1 MTREIFDNPPTQDVD
16 RRRLLLLG
24 DDGRME
30 RMLRRRLRQL
40 HLTCEKNALDGIIRL
55 SETRFATVLLNA
67 GRLEQQT
74 AEAVKALRRIGPA
87 SKILVYGEPFT
98 EVYSRKA
105 LRAGADDYIIW
116 PIPFAELRDY
126 LIPTPP
132 QPTASI
138 RGTARLATRIGARSG
153 ALGVN
158 GDLAATLLTQYQN
171 LAKLIPKGKEV
182 LLEQARKKLAQML
195 RVEWVDIHLAE
206 TDGSIA
212 EPLENTAR
220 RGASSVITMNGPLGT
235 IGQLV
240 LGPALSPVQ
249 NRQALARPVG
259 DLLATLLHLAER
271 DESLKR
277 LATVDE
283 LTQAY
288 NRRYMEYFLRQ
299 IIEQSEDRDTEVTML
314 LFDID
319 EFKYYNDTYGHL
331 AGDEILREATRL
343 IRRCCRAHDIVARI
357 GGDEFAVLFW
367 DTGELREPYAR
378 NEQEEQIEE
387 ELANNSDTT
396 WETEPQQS
404 HKHHPQVAMFLSNR
418 FRRALK
424 TNQFPSLGPDARGK
438 LTISGGL
445 ACYPYDGQTL
455 EELFAK
461 ADEALL
467 SAKRF
472 GKNRI
477 YLVGQPDTEK

>member
-1 MTREIFDNPPTQDVD
+1 MTRKIFDNRQAQDVD

-30 RMLRRRLRQL
+30 RMLRRRFRQL
-40 HLTCEKNALDGIIRL
+40 HLTCEDNVLDGIVRL
-55 SETRFATVLLNA
+55 DEMRFATVLLNA

-98 EVYSRKA
+98 EVYSRQA

-138 RGTARLATRIGARSG
+138 RGTALPSAQIGAMPD

-158 GDLAATLLTQYQN
+158 DDLAAQLLTQYQE

-182 LLEQARKKLAQML
+182 LLERAQKKLAQML
-195 RVEWVDIHLAE
+195 HVEWIDIHLAV
-206 TDGSIA
+206 TDGSKV
-212 EPLENTAR
+212 EPWEDAAR
-220 RGASSVITMNGPLGT
+220 KGATSVITMNGPLGS
-235 IGQLV
+235 IGRLV

-249 NRQALARPVG
+249 NHRALAQPIG

-271 DESLKR
+271 DESLKH

-299 IIEQSEDRDTEVTML
+299 VIEQSEDRDTEVTML

-367 DTGELREPYAR
+367 DTGEPREPYDR
-378 NEQEEQIEE
+378 DEPEI
-387 ELANNSDTT
+387 TT
-396 WETEPQQS
+396 DLMDNAEPQQS
-404 HKHHPQVAMFLSNR
+404 YKHHPQVAMFLSNR

-424 TNQFPSLGPDARGK
+424 TNEFPSLGPDARGK

-445 ACYPYDGQTL
+445 ACYPYDGNTL
-455 EELFAK
+455 EELLAK

-477 YLVGQPDTEK
+477 YLVGQPDGEE

>member
-1 MTREIFDNPPTQDVD
+1 MTGEIFDNWQAQDVGP
-16 RRRLLLLG
+16 RRLLLLG
-24 DDGRME
+24 DDGRIE

-40 HLTCEKNALDGIIRL
+40 YLTCEDNTLDGIVRL
-55 SETRFATVLLNA
+55 SEMRFATVLLNA

-74 AEAVKALRRIGPA
+74 AEAVKALRRIGPL

-98 EVYSRKA
+98 EVYAREA
-105 LRAGADDYIIW
+105 LRAGADDYLIW
-116 PIPFAELRDY
+116 PIPYTELRDY

-132 QPTASI
+132 QPTASV
-138 RGTARLATRIGARSG
+138 RGTALPATRIDAMSGTPGA
-153 ALGVN
+153 N
-158 GDLAATLLTQYQN
+158 GDLAAKPLRQYQE
-171 LAKLIPKGKEV
+171 LAAMIPKGKEV
-182 LLEQARKKLAQML
+182 LLEYAQKKLAQML
-195 RVEWVDIHLAE
+195 HVEWIDIHLAE
-206 TDGSIA
+206 TDGSNA
-212 EPLENTAR
+212 ESREDTAR
-220 RGASSVITMNGPLGT
+220 RGATSIITMNGP
-235 IGQLV
+235 IGMV
-240 LGPALSPVQ
+240 GRMILGPVLSPRQ
-249 NRQALARPVG
+249 NHQALDQPMG

-271 DESLKR
+271 DESLKH

-299 IIEQSEDRDTEVTML
+299 IIDQSKERHTEVTML

-319 EFKYYNDTYGHL
+319 EFKYYNDNYGHL

-367 DTGELREPYAR
+367 DTGEPREPYAR
-378 NEQEEQIEE
+378 NEQDEQMEE
-387 ELANNSDTT
+387 EPAYDS
-396 WETEPQQS
+396 ETEPQQP

-477 YLVGQPDTEK
+477 YLVGQPNTEK

>member
-1 MTREIFDNPPTQDVD
+1 MTNDKLDNRQAQEVD

-30 RMLRRRLRQL
+30 RMLRQRLPQL
-40 HLTCEKNALDGIIRL
+40 HLTREDNALDGIVRL
-55 SETRFATVLLNA
+55 SEMRFAAVLLNA

-74 AEAVKALRRIGPA
+74 AEAVKALRRIGPT

-98 EVYSRKA
+98 EVHAREA
-105 LRAGADDYIIW
+105 MRAGADDYLIW
-116 PIPFAELRDY
+116 PIPLAELRDY
-126 LIPTPP
+126 LIPATP
-132 QPTASI
+132 QPTASK
-138 RGTARLATRIGARSG
+138 RGTALSASRIGTMP
-153 ALGVN
+153 GVN
-158 GDLAATLLTQYQN
+158 GDLAAQLLTQYQE

-182 LLEQARKKLAQML
+182 LLERAQKKLAPAL
-195 RVEWVDIHLAE
+195 HVEWIEIHLAQ
-206 TDGSIA
+206 TNGTMV
-212 EPLENTAR
+212 EPWEEAAR
-220 RGASSVITMNGPLGT
+220 RGATSVVTMNGPLGA
-235 IGQLV
+235 IGRLV
-240 LGPALSPVQ
+240 LGPARSPAQ
-249 NRQALARPVG
+249 SHRTLAPPVA

-271 DESLKR
+271 DESLKL

-283 LTQAY
+283 LTAAY

-299 IIEQSEDRDTEVTML
+299 VIEQSEDRDTEVTLL

-343 IRRCCRAHDIVARI
+343 IRRCCRAHDVVARI

-367 DTGELREPYAR
+367 DTGERREPYER
-378 NEQEEQIEE
+378 DEPEI
-387 ELANNSDTT
+387 TT
-396 WETEPQQS
+396 VQTENAEPHPS
-404 HKHHPQVAMFLSNR
+404 HKHHPQIAMFLSNR
-418 FRRALK
+418 FRRTLK
-424 TNQFPSLGPDARGK
+424 TNEFPSLGPDARGK

-445 ACYPYDGQTL
+445 ACYPYDGMTL

-461 ADEALL
+461 ADDALL

-477 YLVGQPDTEK
+477 YLVGQPNSEE